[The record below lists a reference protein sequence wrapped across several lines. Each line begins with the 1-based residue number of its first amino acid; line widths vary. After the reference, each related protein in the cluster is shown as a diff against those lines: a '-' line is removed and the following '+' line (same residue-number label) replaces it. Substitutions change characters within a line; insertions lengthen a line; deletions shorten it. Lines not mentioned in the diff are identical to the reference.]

1 MPTGPQKNSKKAS
14 SANTINAKT
23 MLHFMLIRD
32 EIGMLPRP
40 QLKSLESESADVRAT
55 KKSKQK
61 KGRLAST
68 EVNQQ
73 DLDNVQATVDL
84 LISRLEAYE
93 AVIDKVDRIAHHG
106 LTIFDNVDV
115 GGRRPD
121 VVTAKM
127 AQEIAID
134 YRRQE
139 GKFPSARA
147 LRDLVCERIFKADPQ
162 GYIDSVKHRM
172 KPEVVAQNRSDPA
185 WWYWKKCPRPHSE
198 KLMHNILVDLRQE
211 EKTSA

>member
-1 MPTGPQKNSKKAS
+1 MPSGTQRNSKKAS
-14 SANTINAKT
+14 SANTVNAKT

-40 QLKSLESESADVRAT
+40 KLKSLESGSSAVQAT
-55 KKSKQK
+55 EKSKK
-61 KGRLAST
+61 KIRRPAST
-68 EVNQQ
+68 EVSQQ
-73 DLDNVQATVDL
+73 DLERVQAIVDL

-93 AVIDKVDRIAHHG
+93 AVIEKVDRIAHHG

-134 YRRQE
+134 HRRQKGE
-139 GKFPSARA
+139 FPSARS
-147 LRDLVCERIFKADPQ
+147 LHDLVCESLFKTDPQ

-172 KPEVVAQNRSDPA
+172 KPEEVAQNRSDPA
-185 WWYWKKCPRPHSE
+185 WWYWKKCPRPHSQ

-211 EKTSA
+211 E

>member
-1 MPTGPQKNSKKAS
+1 MSTGTQRNSKRAS
-14 SANTINAKT
+14 SANSTNAKT

-40 QLKSLESESADVRAT
+40 QLVSLESGSVDMRST

-61 KGRLAST
+61 KRRPASMK
-68 EVNQQ
+68 VSQQ
-73 DLDNVQATVDL
+73 DLEHVQAAVDL

-93 AVIDKVDRIAHHG
+93 AVIEKVDRIAHHG
-106 LTIFDNVDV
+106 LTIFDNVNV

-134 YRRQE
+134 YRRQK

-147 LRDLVCERIFKADPQ
+147 LHDLVCERLFKADPQ
-162 GYIDSVKHRM
+162 GYIDSIKHRM
-172 KPEVVAQNRSDPA
+172 KPEEVAQNRSDPA
-185 WWYWKKCPRPHSE
+185 WWYWKKCPRPYSE
-198 KLMHNILVDLRQE
+198 RLMHNILVDLRQE